1 MQKKLK
7 IKREAVVVGHNLFT
21 DLVCL
26 YKTFVGPLPERVEE
40 FQERIHN
47 LFPVVFDT
55 KYLATEGHDSMS
67 TVMRQNLGELLESFK
82 NISVPLVLLH
92 EEHMSYITRLGKK
105 KHEAGF
111 DSM

>member
-1 MQKKLK
+1 
-7 IKREAVVVGHNLFT
+7 
-21 DLVCL
+21 
-26 YKTFVGPLPERVEE
+26 
-40 FQERIHN
+40 
-47 LFPVVFDT
+47 
-55 KYLATEGHDSMS
+55 MS